1 MFSNQ
6 AGQFD
11 RLIGAG
17 MTEEQVF
24 ILRDILANPKQTLNH
39 SGVINLKS
47 GITAPSIQ
55 AGRWAVAQHSWDY
68 NPDKEHFTFTYPSDG
83 GGMAVV
89 ICKEADDYKGNG
101 TTGNDDITIYLPVGP
116 SEDPN
121 IEKNDVIMFFDMPD
135 GVFVAPGYGDFRIG
149 TIRQDINGDK
159 GTRGWGVMNGTENAK
174 TNGGS
179 ALDLATNGVFLRQ
192 WPAVANNKSTGGAA
206 TDSVTVGSHS
216 GSAVDSAVTVAT
228 HGAGTSGTGGAHT
241 HTTDDA
247 TLAPHAA
254 HDHAIPTDNIAIGD
268 GSSGTAL
275 VGNTALTGTR
285 ILSHAAHD
293 HETDDP
299 GTHTH
304 TTPALSHT
312 ITGSSA
318 LSHAAVTVDT
328 VPPFIYVANLE
339 RLNNSRTGLGL

>member
-24 ILRDILANPKQTLNH
+24 ILRDILANPKQVLDH
-39 SGVINLKS
+39 SGVINLKA

-55 AGRWAVAQHSWDY
+55 AGRWAVAQNNWDY
-68 NPDKEHFTFTYPSDG
+68 NPDKKHFTFTYPSDG

-89 ICKEADDYKGNG
+89 TCKEANDYKGSG

-116 SEDPN
+116 NEDPN
-121 IEKNDVIMFFDMPD
+121 IEQGDVILFFDMPD
-135 GVFVAPGYGDFRIG
+135 GVFVAPGYGDFRVG

-159 GTRGWGVMNGTENAK
+159 GTKGWGVMNGTENSK
-174 TNGGS
+174 IKGGS

-192 WPAVANNKSTGGAA
+192 WPAVANNKTTGGAA
-206 TDSVTVGSHS
+206 TDSVTVGAHSGGSVDSSITISNHSSGTTGSTVISDAADHVHGLDNSTQVSQGGGGTSINVVTNNQTDLPLANISHS
-216 GSAVDSAVTVAT
+216 
-228 HGAGTSGTGGAHT
+228 AHT
-241 HTTDDA
+241 HT
-247 TLAPHAA
+247 
-254 HDHAIPTDNIAIGD
+254 I
-268 GSSGTAL
+268 
-275 VGNTALTGTR
+275 
-285 ILSHAAHD
+285 
-293 HETDDP
+293 
-299 GTHTH
+299 
-304 TTPALSHT
+304 PALSHT
-312 ITGSSA
+312 ISGSSS
-318 LSHAAVTVDT
+318 LSHSAVSVDT